1 MRNNHTTNSNT
12 IKILLN
18 NNKLSKYNILFDYI
32 QKKKKQETQQNK
44 MRLKR
49 RVKGSNSRRKMKQPP
64 PSPKAVKASPSKR
77 QTPAGVQVSLPLG
90 SIKNFQHLHNAP
102 LSQYSTQAVAS
113 PSPKAQK
120 MRKRVVEQKPA
131 SSNNNNFE
139 NNFFPEPP
147 MKSAVQNARHHSRM
161 ASTRLQEKQAKL
173 AAFQKRI
180 KARVSN
186 RVKKEKQTAM
196 KQRQAWVNLENKA
209 ESSARRVAQGVKNTL
224 KTNRSMVTYSKTPSL
239 KKSTKLTLDE
249 HIVNVTANTQAA
261 RLALFAHSK
270 QGKLA
275 MKQAVQPHLNVPAFS
290 MGAAINNKDATV
302 VGENESPMDD
312 SMDENNDSSR
322 QVDKDFNI
330 ENNGDDYVP
339 GNGGKWRPNIS
350 FATAKTEGFDT
361 HNVDRASAQNLVY
374 KVRKAEMKAQRESA
388 RRTME
393 LKKMKE
399 RRAKKEKQIE
409 AQRKAHEEKIAEMR
423 TVNEHERSV
432 AAELEKTQSESLES
446 ARKSQALKAQRQ
458 RETATRYITALRQR
472 LLYQLKE
479 KNMEVPPLCSC
490 ADSMGALESGKP
502 IWDSCANNCQFRN
515 NPKDVKRIVSDLV
528 RSVKYSLA

>member
-1 MRNNHTTNSNT
+1 MP
-12 IKILLN
+12 
-18 NNKLSKYNILFDYI
+18 
-32 QKKKKQETQQNK
+32 
-44 MRLKR
+44 
-49 RVKGSNSRRKMKQPP
+49 VRRKTAGRKTKQPP
-64 PSPKAVKASPSKR
+64 QSPKVVPASPSSR
-77 QTPAGVQVSLPLG
+77 RAPPGFQVSLPLG

-102 LSQYSTQAVAS
+102 LSQYSPQAVAS

-120 MRKRVVEQKPA
+120 MRKRVVAQQQPPEAFKK
-131 SSNNNNFE
+131 NNYL
-139 NNFFPEPP
+139 PEPP
-147 MKSAVQNARHHSRM
+147 TKTAVQNAAHHSRL

-173 AAFQKRI
+173 AQFQKRI

-186 RVKKEKQTAM
+186 RVRKEKENAM
-196 KQRQAWVNLENKA
+196 RKRQAWVQLENKA
-209 ESSARRVAQGVKNTL
+209 ESTARRVAQGVKSSL

-261 RLALFAHSK
+261 RMALFAHSK

-290 MGAAINNKDATV
+290 VGPANDVDTSVSSEADDDADNNKSNKKLE
-302 VGENESPMDD
+302 G
-312 SMDENNDSSR
+312 
-322 QVDKDFNI
+322 DFNI
-330 ENNGDDYVP
+330 ENNSDEYVP
-339 GNGGKWRPNIS
+339 GNGGAWRANIS
-350 FATAKTEGFDT
+350 YATAKTEGFDT
-361 HNVDRASAQNLVY
+361 HNIDRASAQNLVY

-388 RRTME
+388 RRSME
-393 LKKMKE
+393 LKRMKE
-399 RRAKKEKQIE
+399 RRAKKEKEIE
-409 AQRKAHEEKIAEMR
+409 AQRKAHEEKLAQMR
-423 TVNEHERSV
+423 TANEHERSV
-432 AAELEKTQSESLES
+432 TMELERTQSESIES

-458 RETATRYITALRQR
+458 RETASRYITALRQR

-490 ADSMGALESGKP
+490 ADAVGALDSGKP

>member
-1 MRNNHTTNSNT
+1 MRNNHTTNPNT

-302 VGENESPMDD
+302 VGENESP
-312 SMDENNDSSR
+312 NLL
-322 QVDKDFNI
+322 VTH
-330 ENNGDDYVP
+330 VLL
-339 GNGGKWRPNIS
+339 
-350 FATAKTEGFDT
+350 FDQT
-361 HNVDRASAQNLVY
+361 KRVWI
-374 KVRKAEMKAQRESA
+374 
-388 RRTME
+388 
-393 LKKMKE
+393 E
-399 RRAKKEKQIE
+399 RRKL
-409 AQRKAHEEKIAEMR
+409 
-423 TVNEHERSV
+423 V
-432 AAELEKTQSESLES
+432 
-446 ARKSQALKAQRQ
+446 SQASTLSKTTQNTLVPVGDGILVGVIDGKNVATSNKSITYNEIGENIMLIRTIDTDTDEVVKLETITLLDDAATSRTRVTQYFTLSNSENGRGMHSMTITNQR
-458 RETATRYITALRQR
+458 
-472 LLYQLKE
+472 
-479 KNMEVPPLCSC
+479 
-490 ADSMGALESGKP
+490 
-502 IWDSCANNCQFRN
+502 
-515 NPKDVKRIVSDLV
+515 RIVTQETGGLSKFTL
-528 RSVKYSLA
+528 

>member
-1 MRNNHTTNSNT
+1 
-12 IKILLN
+12 
-18 NNKLSKYNILFDYI
+18 
-32 QKKKKQETQQNK
+32 

-49 RVKGSNSRRKMKQPP
+49 RVKGQRKKLKQPP
-64 PSPKAVKASPSKR
+64 PSPKAVPASPASR

-102 LSQYSTQAVAS
+102 LSRYSTQAVAS

-120 MRKRVVEQKPA
+120 IRKRVVARQQN
-131 SSNNNNFE
+131 SNRNSYERNNVL
-139 NNFFPEPP
+139 PEPP
-147 MKSAVQNARHHSRM
+147 MKNAVQNAVHHSRM

-173 AAFQKRI
+173 ADFQRRI

-186 RVKKEKQTAM
+186 RVKKEKENAM
-196 KQRQAWVNLENKA
+196 KQRQAWVELENKA
-209 ESSARRVAQGVKNTL
+209 ASSARRVAQGVKNTL

-261 RLALFAHSK
+261 RMALFAHSK

-290 MGAAINNKDATV
+290 MGSAINNKEATI
-302 VGENESPMDD
+302 VGEVENSMDD
-312 SMDENNDSSR
+312 SIDENNESIK
-322 QVDKDFNI
+322 QVGKDFSLEHNPD
-330 ENNGDDYVP
+330 NYVP
-339 GNGGKWRPNIS
+339 GNGGSWRANIS
-350 FATAKTEGFDT
+350 YTTAKTEGFDT
-361 HNVDRASAQNLVY
+361 HNIDRASAQNLVY

-393 LKKMKE
+393 LKRMKE
-399 RRAKKEKQIE
+399 RRAKKEKEIE
-409 AQRKAHEEKIAEMR
+409 AQRKAHEEKITQMR
-423 TVNEHERSV
+423 TANEHERSV
-432 AAELEKTQSESLES
+432 IMELEKTQSESMES

-490 ADSMGALESGKP
+490 ADSVGALESGKP

>member
-1 MRNNHTTNSNT
+1 MR
-12 IKILLN
+12 
-18 NNKLSKYNILFDYI
+18 I
-32 QKKKKQETQQNK
+32 Q
-44 MRLKR
+44 R
-49 RVKGSNSRRKMKQPP
+49 RATGTKKMKQPP
-64 PSPKAVKASPSKR
+64 PSPKAVPASPTSRK
-77 QTPAGVQVSLPLG
+77 TPAGVQVSLPLG

-113 PSPKAQK
+113 PSPKARK
-120 MRKRVVEQKPA
+120 MKKRIVVQQQ
-131 SSNNNNFE
+131 SSNNKHFE
-139 NNFFPEPP
+139 SNFFPEPP
-147 MKSAVQNARHHSRM
+147 MKSAVQNAAHHSRM

-173 AAFQKRI
+173 AAFQRKIR
-180 KARVSN
+180 ARVSN
-186 RVKKEKQTAM
+186 RVRKEKENAM
-196 KQRQAWVNLENKA
+196 KQRQAWVQLENKA
-209 ESSARRVAQGVKNTL
+209 QNSARRVAQGVKNTL
-224 KTNRSMVTYSKTPSL
+224 KSNRSMVTYSKTPSL
-239 KKSTKLTLDE
+239 KKSTKLTLDQ

-261 RLALFAHSK
+261 RMALFAHSK

-290 MGAAINNKDATV
+290 MGAAVNNKEAAV
-302 VGENESPMDD
+302 VGDDENLMDD
-312 SMDENNDSSR
+312 SMDENNVSR
-322 QVDKDFNI
+322 TQVDKDFNI
-330 ENNGDDYVP
+330 EDNGANYVS

-350 FATAKTEGFDT
+350 YATAKTEGFDT
-361 HNVDRASAQNLVY
+361 HNIDRASAQNLVY

-393 LKKMKE
+393 LKKMKA
-399 RRAKKEKQIE
+399 RRAKKEKEIE
-409 AQRKAHEEKIAEMR
+409 AQRIAHEEKIAQMR
-423 TVNEHERSV
+423 TANEHERSV
-432 AAELEKTQSESLES
+432 TMELEKTQSESIES

-490 ADSMGALESGKP
+490 ADSIGALESGKP